1 MSVNFRI
8 VREQGN
14 FSSGMYD
21 VWEIVNEYNE
31 QNWSRFATTAG
42 SQRPVAMDT
51 VSGIFRY
58 LDFIFRM
65 DQKRF
70 GFDLSS
76 GSIATK
82 NESRLSRIL
91 RLISERSL

>member
-1 MSVNFRI
+1 
-8 VREQGN
+8 
-14 FSSGMYD
+14 
-21 VWEIVNEYNE
+21 
-31 QNWSRFATTAG
+31 
-42 SQRPVAMDT
+42 MDT

-91 RLISERSL
+91 RLISERKSLNLFLKLLDGNRFNFRLIDSFFFIRSIIGPLIQGIELFFFSFF